1 MSTHRFCLT
10 WAKMFT
16 SCSSWSSG
24 RIVRSNSFPGS
35 LIFTLGTRLDPGKS
49 MSFAILENLISAFSD
64 MEYTFELYCLKKIA
78 EKTTQG

>member
-1 MSTHRFCLT
+1 MSQIFKYKCLHT
-10 WAKMFT
+10 DFVSLGLK
-16 SCSSWSSG
+16 CS
-24 RIVRSNSFPGS
+24 
-35 LIFTLGTRLDPGKS
+35 LLGWLDPGKS